1 MDVFTDY
8 LAAISDACHRKKM
21 QEVLDWVRTAFP
33 SLAPR
38 MGWNQPMFTDHGTF
52 IIGFSVS
59 KQHFAVSPEKKGIM
73 EFSKKIE
80 QAGYSH
86 GTHIFRIRWDDPIH
100 YGLLEEMIRFNRK
113 DKKGCTTFWRT

>member
-59 KQHFAVSPEKKGIM
+59 KQHFAVSPEKKGMM
-73 EFSKKIE
+73 EFSKKLNKPDTATAPTSSGF
-80 QAGYSH
+80 AG
-86 GTHIFRIRWDDPIH
+86 
-100 YGLLEEMIRFNRK
+100 MIPSIT
-113 DKKGCTTFWRT
+113 GCWKR